1 MKKIKILWGYLLFS
15 VLCSVYLLGCQA
27 TAPAGPDATANATTA
42 DSTATEAPVSLAP
55 KRVDLRGT
63 ITRRVYDRGQ
73 VTIEV
78 EGFTDV
84 QQSRYSRGY
93 VLVTPTTQ
101 IISEEGRT
109 ISLSELY
116 EGQNV
121 AILMRGGGR
130 GNFVGLG
137 VARKMWIEPRF

>member
-1 MKKIKILWGYLLFS
+1 MKNIKIPFAYL
-15 VLCSVYLLGCQA
+15 VLVLLVTVAGFGCQ
-27 TAPAGPDATANATTA
+27 TAAPVGTDTSANAAA
-42 DSTATEAPVSLAP
+42 DARTQNSLAP
-55 KRVDLRGT
+55 TRVDLRGT

-78 EGFTDV
+78 EGYGTDTRF
-84 QQSRYSRGY
+84 SRYNRGY
-93 VLVTPTTQ
+93 VLVTPVTQ
-101 IISEEGRT
+101 IVGLNGGS

-137 VARKMWIEPRF
+137 VARKMWIEPRY